1 MRVTPRFLQ
10 TQFPRLRP
18 KIAVTALALSLSA
31 CSFLPSDGPVRVA
44 AIGEMHRNPER
55 VAGPL
60 SVPDRLLV
68 DAVGQGLVTM
78 SAEGQVEAGLAERWT
93 VIDEGKSY
101 IFRLRQAS
109 WADGS
114 PVRAADVA
122 TILRQRIASQK
133 LRPALINEFRHVAQ
147 VQAITPRVIEI
158 RLDRPIPELLELLA
172 NPDLS
177 FARAGSGW
185 GPLHAK
191 WEGGGVVLTPDS
203 DMLSMLGLSDDDA
216 KTPLALLWGKPQA
229 ADAVTQF
236 TEKAADVVVGGRY
249 NDWPLV
255 LAAEPPNSAIVIDPV
270 EGMFGLAAVSDD
282 GPAGEEL
289 MRNAISMAI
298 DRQRLSRALRVPEW
312 TIRTTL
318 RPAINGQS
326 APIFPAWQDFSSGE
340 RRMRGAAIVADWHKR
355 HGGAERP
362 VVRIAMPEGSGTRIL
377 FAWIRV
383 DLAAIGIDA
392 QRVAMNARADF
403 RLIDEV
409 APARDPAWYL
419 RRMTC
424 GRGVVCVEETTAL
437 VRAIDD
443 TTTPEGRA
451 SALATAEEAVIRNA
465 TYIPIGSPIRW
476 ALRSERARSF
486 KPNSLGYH
494 GLYQLIDTPN

>member
-1 MRVTPRFLQ
+1 MRVASRFLQ
-10 TQFPRLRP
+10 TRFPGLP
-18 KIAVTALALSLSA
+18 ASIAVATAALVLSSCSLLS
-31 CSFLPSDGPVRVA
+31 SDGPVRVA

-55 VAGPL
+55 IAGPL

-114 PVRAADVA
+114 PVRAADIA

-133 LRPALINEFRHVAQ
+133 LRPALINEFRHVTQ
-147 VQAITPRVIEI
+147 VQAITQRVIEV
-158 RLDRPIPELLELLA
+158 RLDRPVPELLELLA

-185 GPLHAK
+185 GPLHAT
-191 WEGGGVVLTPDS
+191 WNGSSVLLTPDS
-203 DMLSMLGLSDDDA
+203 DMLSMLGLSDDDS
-216 KTPLALLWGKPQA
+216 KTPLALLWGKPKT
-229 ADAVTQF
+229 ADALTQF
-236 TEKAADVVVGGRY
+236 SEKAADVVVGGRY
-249 NDWPLV
+249 SDWPLL
-255 LAAEPPNSAIVIDPV
+255 LAADPPNSAIVIDPV

-312 TIRTTL
+312 GIRTTL
-318 RPAINGQS
+318 RPAITGQT

-340 RRMRGAAIVADWHKR
+340 RRMRGSAIVADWHKR
-355 HGGAERP
+355 HGGPERP

-383 DLAAIGIDA
+383 DLAAIGLDA

-424 GRGVVCVEETTAL
+424 GRNVICVEDTTTL

-443 TTTPEGRA
+443 TTTAEGRA
-451 SALATAEEAVIRNA
+451 AALATAEEALIRNA
-465 TYIPIGSPIRW
+465 TYIPIGSPVRW
-476 ALRSERARSF
+476 SLRAERVRSF

-494 GLYQLIDTPN
+494 GLYRLIETPN

>member
-1 MRVTPRFLQ
+1 MRVASRFLQ
-10 TQFPRLRP
+10 TRFPGLP
-18 KIAVTALALSLSA
+18 ASIAVATAALVLSSCSLLS
-31 CSFLPSDGPVRVA
+31 SDGPVRVA

-55 VAGPL
+55 IAGPL

-114 PVRAADVA
+114 PVRAADIA

-133 LRPALINEFRHVAQ
+133 LRPALINEFRHVTQ
-147 VQAITPRVIEI
+147 VQAITQRVIEV
-158 RLDRPIPELLELLA
+158 RLDRPVPELLELLA

-185 GPLHAK
+185 GPLHAT
-191 WEGGGVVLTPDS
+191 WNGSSVLLTPDS
-203 DMLSMLGLSDDDA
+203 DMLSMLGLSDDDS
-216 KTPLALLWGKPQA
+216 KTPLALLWGKPKT
-229 ADAVTQF
+229 ADALTQF
-236 TEKAADVVVGGRY
+236 SEKAADVVVGGRY
-249 NDWPLV
+249 SDWPLL
-255 LAAEPPNSAIVIDPV
+255 LAADPPNSAIVIDPV

-312 TIRTTL
+312 GIRTTL
-318 RPAINGQS
+318 RPAITGQT

-340 RRMRGAAIVADWHKR
+340 RRMRGSAIVADWHKR
-355 HGGAERP
+355 HGGPERP
-362 VVRIAMPEGSGTRIL
+362 LVRIAMPEGSGTRIL

-383 DLAAIGIDA
+383 DLAAIGLDA

-424 GRGVVCVEETTAL
+424 GRNVICVEDTTTL

-443 TTTPEGRA
+443 TTTAEGRA
-451 SALATAEEAVIRNA
+451 AALATAEEALIRNA
-465 TYIPIGSPIRW
+465 TYIPIGSPVRW
-476 ALRSERARSF
+476 SLRAERVRSF

-494 GLYQLIDTPN
+494 GLYRLIDTPN